1 MRVGKSWRA
10 MPHHSP
16 YDRLATPSPNT
27 ATCHSVPEDPRLTR
41 TPSPSPDR
49 HGLALNVAILNCC
62 ASVVVYYC
70 SWIYLIASAPVQPP
84 FESIYVEEAPNQ
96 TKRWLIYWWSIH
108 RKKTKLSQEK
118 KKRHIPLFQFHQVD
132 SKWTDTEYAKF
143 WILRNEPLPS
153 LPAINGICNDKI
165 KSKVEVNLIDLP
177 NNDYCD
183 YDYDPA
189 VAANVRRL

>member
-118 KKRHIPLFQFHQVD
+118 KNDISPFSNFTKLTPSELIPNMQN
-132 SKWTDTEYAKF
+132 SEYWETNPF
-143 WILRNEPLPS
+143 PPCPQS
-153 LPAINGICNDKI
+153 MVSVMI
-165 KSKVEVNLIDLP
+165 K
-177 NNDYCD
+177 
-183 YDYDPA
+183 
-189 VAANVRRL
+189 